1 MSIYLR
7 KATLADAEMILE
19 WRNDAVTREH
29 SFSKDEIT
37 LETHTN
43 WMKNKLADVSC
54 TMYILMDGEACVGQ
68 LRIDKVDNVGEISY
82 MIAPDKRKMGYGK
95 RIIALAEEI
104 VSGDIKAL
112 MGLVEKVN
120 EPSKKC
126 FQASGY
132 AEFIGGE
139 TICYI
144 KVRA

>member
-1 MSIYLR
+1 MGTYLR

-29 SFSKDEIT
+29 SFSKEEIS
-37 LETHTN
+37 LESHIK
-43 WMKNKLADVSC
+43 WMQRKLADENC
-54 TMYILMDGEACVGQ
+54 AMYILMDEEACVGQ

-82 MIAPDKRKMGYGK
+82 MIAPNKRKMGYGK

-104 VSGDIKAL
+104 DGDDIKAL

-132 AEFIGGE
+132 AEFVGGE

-144 KVRA
+144 KVLA